1 MSNRKQR
8 TGENLVLGD
17 YVTVHAPS
25 VESKPK
31 GLSTP
36 TDILVQH
43 EDFFQRIQK
52 ELGELNRAGRKVAA

>member
-1 MSNRKQR
+1 MSNRKQT

-31 GLSTP
+31 GLSAP
-36 TDILVQH
+36 SDILVQH

-52 ELGELNRAGRKVAA
+52 ELGEVNGARQKVAA